1 MKTKIFRFLMFN
13 HFFILK
19 NFSKSYC
26 EKNENNSVN
35 TNDNLKS
42 LENSKSK
49 DKNGIKDK
57 EIKDK
62 RKINVMNNV
71 IDITEYKIDENKL
84 KNVIDKVNKVKE
96 EYRIFIQSDTE
107 GKVFN
112 INSTLQIAKIIDINK
127 PINIYYN
134 FENGKFENNKS
145 ENSICLK
152 LFAVNKNFKGTYIHL
167 GDIVDRCTGN
177 HQCLKSLLYLLYLK
191 QELGEK
197 VNLICGNHELTD
209 YFKCGNVNCDCCYDI
224 RDYITLI
231 VFKAISNGQIKYLDK
246 IKIGT
251 TDYILT
257 HKIIYKKDID
267 QIKYFLKN
275 KMNEKT
281 DLKNYDI
288 IQLINVVNDNYKK

>member
-84 KNVIDKVNKVKE
+84 KNVIDK
-96 EYRIFIQSDTE
+96 F
-107 GKVFN
+107 
-112 INSTLQIAKIIDINK
+112 
-127 PINIYYN
+127 
-134 FENGKFENNKS
+134 
-145 ENSICLK
+145 
-152 LFAVNKNFKGTYIHL
+152 
-167 GDIVDRCTGN
+167 
-177 HQCLKSLLYLLYLK
+177 
-191 QELGEK
+191 
-197 VNLICGNHELTD
+197 LI
-209 YFKCGNVNCDCCYDI
+209 
-224 RDYITLI
+224 
-231 VFKAISNGQIKYLDK
+231 
-246 IKIGT
+246 
-251 TDYILT
+251 
-257 HKIIYKKDID
+257 
-267 QIKYFLKN
+267 
-275 KMNEKT
+275 
-281 DLKNYDI
+281 
-288 IQLINVVNDNYKK
+288 